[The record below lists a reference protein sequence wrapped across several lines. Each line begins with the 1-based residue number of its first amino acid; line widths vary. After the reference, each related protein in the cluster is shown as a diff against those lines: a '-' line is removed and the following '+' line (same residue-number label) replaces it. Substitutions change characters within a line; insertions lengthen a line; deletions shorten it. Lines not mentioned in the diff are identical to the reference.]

1 VSPWLDVLGKALAA
15 LTQAAE
21 RLASTQDGIVPLFP
35 LDPTDF
41 QLLPEPARKR
51 LDAYAVRY
59 ARCQDRLFP
68 VMRALGGAQLEPRAE
83 QGFLA
88 LFALMQKQGIRH
100 GIRKS

>member
-1 VSPWLDVLGKALAA
+1 M
-15 LTQAAE
+15 
-21 RLASTQDGIVPLFP
+21 ASLLCFP
-35 LDPTDF
+35 SIRPISSYCPS
-41 QLLPEPARKR
+41 LPESAR
-51 LDAYAVRY
+51 DAYAVRY

-88 LFALMQKQGIRH
+88 LFALMQKQAIRH